1 MSTLFKTAAM
11 AGQTLIVRAPTGPV
25 LAMRT
30 SANLYLANPV
40 LNFPLFVPTHGL
52 NQIRSITKS
61 PVFYNVAQDQNVD
74 APEKDN
80 DKCSTRCGTED
91 DPMDVDDDDDD
102 AAAAADAADAA
113 DKNTKELIDKILRV
127 DHAGEFGA
135 DRIYAGQMS
144 ILGNSDVGHLIQEMW
159 DQEKEHVAKFEELL
173 PKYRVRPTALI
184 PLWDAAGYV
193 LGFGTALMGKEAAMA
208 CTVAVEKTISA
219 HYSDQLRQLLED
231 ASNYPE
237 DPEKHRELLDTI
249 KKFRDDEIEHHDIGL
264 ANDAE
269 LAPAYQLMSF
279 VIENGCKVAIKL
291 SEKI

>member
-1 MSTLFKTAAM
+1 MSSLFKTVAM
-11 AGQTLIVRAPTGPV
+11 AGQTLIVRASTGPV
-25 LAMRT
+25 LAMQT
-30 SANLYLANPV
+30 SANLYLAYPV

-61 PVFYNVAQDQNVD
+61 SVFYNVAQDQKVD
-74 APEKDN
+74 APEKDIDN
-80 DKCSTRCGTED
+80 DNAQYQN
-91 DPMDVDDDDDD
+91 DD
-102 AAAAADAADAA
+102 AAAA
-113 DKNTKELIDKILRV
+113 KNTKELIDKILRV

-135 DRIYAGQMS
+135 DRIYAGQIS

-173 PKYRVRPTALI
+173 PKYRVRPTALM

-193 LGFGTALMGKEAAMA
+193 LGIGTALMGKEAAMA

>member
-40 LNFPLFVPTHGL
+40 LIFPLFVPTHGL

-61 PVFYNVAQDQNVD
+61 PVFYDVAQDQNVD

-80 DKCSTRCGTED
+80 DKCSTRRRIH
-91 DPMDVDDDDDD
+91 P
-102 AAAAADAADAA
+102 AD
-113 DKNTKELIDKILRV
+113 EILRV

-159 DQEKEHVAKFEELL
+159 DQEKEHVAKFELL

-193 LGFGTALMGKEAAMA
+193 IGIGTALMGKEAAMA

-264 ANDAE
+264 ANDAK

>member
-1 MSTLFKTAAM
+1 MSSLFKTAAM
-11 AGQTLIVRAPTGPV
+11 AGQTLIVRAPTGPL

-30 SANLYLANPV
+30 SANLYLTYPV
-40 LNFPLFVPTHGL
+40 LNFPLSVPTHGL

-61 PVFYNVAQDQNVD
+61 PVSHNVVQDQHVD

-80 DKCSTRCGTED
+80 DND
-91 DPMDVDDDDDD
+91 NAQYQNDD
-102 AAAAADAADAA
+102 AAAA
-113 DKNTKELIDKILRV
+113 KNTKELIDKILRV

>member
-1 MSTLFKTAAM
+1 M
-11 AGQTLIVRAPTGPV
+11 AGQTLIVRASTGPV

-30 SANLYLANPV
+30 SANLYLAYPV

-61 PVFYNVAQDQNVD
+61 SVFYNVAQDQKVD
-74 APEKDN
+74 APEKDIDN
-80 DKCSTRCGTED
+80 DNAQYQN
-91 DPMDVDDDDDD
+91 DD
-102 AAAAADAADAA
+102 AAAA
-113 DKNTKELIDKILRV
+113 KNTKELIDKILRV

-135 DRIYAGQMS
+135 DRIYAGQIS